1 MTLEAVSTDEKRWR
15 CDSCGRVYA
24 HWEGMPLILEME
36 SIAPLETYTDD
47 RPMSFPRLK
56 RAAPRVFRLMRGAFR
71 AYSRLETF
79 LTPRSPL
86 EPAYQ
91 LKRLKQ
97 DLPEPGRRVVVDVGG
112 GLAPYRALL
121 DGRSDTWVVL
131 EKDRHH
137 AGELRSKGGDADYL
151 IGAAEN
157 IPLLDDTCDLVVLT
171 EVLEHCNRPADVV
184 NEIARI
190 LRSGGLCVGTVP
202 QYWHVHGWP
211 SDYFRYTMHGL
222 EYLAEQAGLSVVR
235 MEPKGGPI
243 LLAWAVLD
251 LTLWRW
257 GRLPVVSLVLRA
269 PSLWAAWFLDRLIF
283 PDPKKMA
290 YPDSAGWAFLF
301 RKRDPRDR
309 AGIQAKSPGA
319 GPAPGVLPS

>member
-1 MTLEAVSTDEKRWR
+1 
-15 CDSCGRVYA
+15 
-24 HWEGMPLILEME
+24 MPVILDGD
-36 SIAPLETYTDD
+36 SIAPLETYTED

-56 RAAPRVFRLMRGAFR
+56 RAAPGVFHFLRRTIR
-71 AYSRLETF
+71 AYSRLESF

-91 LKRLKQ
+91 LKRLKRE
-97 DLPEPGRRVVVDVGG
+97 LPEPGGRIVVDVGG

-121 DGRSDTWVVL
+121 DGESDTWVVL
-131 EKDRHH
+131 EKDRNH
-137 AGELRSKGGDADYL
+137 AVELAGKGGGADYL

-157 IPLLDDTCDLVVLT
+157 IPLLDETCDLVVLT
-171 EVLEHCNRPADVV
+171 EVLEHCCRPADVLS
-184 NEIARI
+184 EIARI

-222 EYLAEQAGLSVVR
+222 DYLAGQAGLSVVR

-257 GRLPVVSLVLRA
+257 GRLPGVSLVLRA
-269 PSLWAAWFLDRLIF
+269 PSLWTAWLLDRLFF
-283 PDPKKMA
+283 PDPKRMA

-301 RKRDPRDR
+301 RKRGSGDR
-309 AGIQAKSPGA
+309 VGLKGKSPGA
-319 GPAPGVLPS
+319 GPAPDVPPS